1 MSILHTTPLLPFIG
15 SEIEPDYTTAKVVIL
30 PIPYEATTTYR
41 RGCVNGPAVLLDASQ
56 QLECYD
62 EELDR
67 ETGLEVGIYECQ
79 TKDGKKFTVTAPG
92 NAQERHDHAQNGHKN
107 IGRSLTVKYFNYT
120 PDGVPYLPVALRIR
134 EDI

>member
-1 MSILHTTPLLPFIG
+1 MSIVYPTPLLPFIG
-15 SEIEPDYTTAKVVIL
+15 SEIEPDYTTAKVVIV

-67 ETGLEVGIYECQ
+67 ETGLEVGIYTYEPIAD
-79 TKDGKKFTVTAPG
+79 TRSGKKISPL
-92 NAQERHDHAQNGHKN
+92 DL
-107 IGRSLTVKYFNYT
+107 SL
-120 PDGVPYLPVALRIR
+120 IH
-134 EDI
+134 I